1 MLPVAFCVRSDFD
14 GVVSIISVAGELEI
28 ATSPQLQSELD
39 LLFNDGAQHVLI
51 DLTET
56 DFVETTGLRTL
67 LKASRQTCGTPS
79 LSILCPNPRVRRVF
93 ELTGVAELVAL
104 HDDRASALDCH
115 SKQLRR

>member
-14 GVVSIISVAGELEI
+14 GVVSIISVAGELDI

-39 LLFNDGAQHVLI
+39 LVFADGAQHVVI

-56 DFVETTGLRTL
+56 DFVETTGLRIL
-67 LKASRQTCGTPS
+67 LKASRQTCGS

-93 ELTGVAELVAL
+93 ELTGVAELVVL
-104 HDDRASALDCH
+104 HDDRASALDWH